1 MAERETKESAVF
13 KPVSP
18 RVSFPRM
25 EEEVLDFWK
34 ETDIL
39 RRIDRAREDAPLFT
53 LYEGPPTANGAP
65 GIHHV
70 LARVFKDVIPR
81 YKTMKGYRP
90 VRKGGWDTH
99 GLPVEL
105 EIEKELGISTKG
117 EIEEY
122 GIEKFNALCRASVM
136 RYVQEWETLTDRIG
150 FLVDMDDPYVTFTND
165 YIESGWWI
173 LKQLWDNELLYQGY
187 RVAPHCPRCVTTSE
201 LARSGAG
208 IQRGHAGSIGVRVVS
223 AGLAAKSTLRARRI
237 LRHFV
242 CNDLSRKDRAGL
254 RSWLGRQLHGLLRPT
269 PRLAVDSRSQV
280 LVVEIRSRKQ
290 GQSG

>member
-1 MAERETKESAVF
+1 MAATETKESAVF

-25 EEEVLDFWK
+25 EEEVLAFWK

-39 RRIDRAREDAPLFT
+39 RRIDRAREGAPLFT

-173 LKQLWDNELLYQGY
+173 LKQLWDKELLYQGY
-187 RVAPHCPRCVTTSE
+187 RVAPHCPRCVTTLSSHE
-201 LARSGAG
+201 VALGYKEDTPDPS
-208 IQRGHAGSIGVRVVS
+208 VYVS
-223 AGLAAKSTLRARRI
+223 FPLDAAKSAQHNPDFVQQLPEGQTITFLAWTTTPWTLTA
-237 LRHFV
+237 
-242 CNDLSRKDRAGL
+242 NAA
-254 RSWLGRQLHGLLRPT
+254 
-269 PRLAVDSRSQV
+269 LAVAPEARYV
-280 LVVEIRSRKQ
+280 LIRLQQ
-290 GQSG
+290 GR

>member
-1 MAERETKESAVF
+1 MAESETKESAVF

-18 RVSFPRM
+18 RVSFPKM
-25 EEEVLDFWK
+25 EEEVLAFWK

-39 RRIDRAREDAPLFT
+39 RRIDQAREDAPLFT

-173 LKQLWDNELLYQGY
+173 SEGAVGQGAD
-187 RVAPHCPRCVTTSE
+187 VPGIPGGASLSALCHHFE

-223 AGLAAKSTLRARRI
+223 T
-237 LRHFV
+237 
-242 CNDLSRKDRAGL
+242 
-254 RSWLGRQLHGLLRPT
+254 GRG
-269 PRLAVDSRSQV
+269 
-280 LVVEIRSRKQ
+280 EICSA
-290 GQSG
+290 QS

>member
-1 MAERETKESAVF
+1 MATTEEKESTVF

-18 RVSFPRM
+18 RVSFPKM
-25 EEEVLDFWK
+25 EEEVLAFWK

-39 RRIDRAREDAPLFT
+39 RRIDRAREGAPLFT
-53 LYEGPPTANGAP
+53 LFEGPPTANGAP

-122 GIEKFNALCRASVM
+122 GIEKFNALCRDSVM
-136 RYVQEWETLTDRIG
+136 RYVQEWEIPHRPHSLPGGHGRPLRHLHQRLHRVR
-150 FLVDMDDPYVTFTND
+150 LVD
-165 YIESGWWI
+165 S
-173 LKQLWDNELLYQGY
+173 QG
-187 RVAPHCPRCVTTSE
+187 ALGH
-201 LARSGAG
+201 GAAVPG
-208 IQRGHAGSIGVRVVS
+208 IPGSASLS
-223 AGLAAKSTLRARRI
+223 AL
-237 LRHFV
+237 
-242 CNDLSRKDRAGL
+242 
-254 RSWLGRQLHGLLRPT
+254 
-269 PRLAVDSRSQV
+269 
-280 LVVEIRSRKQ
+280 
-290 GQSG
+290 

>member
-1 MAERETKESAVF
+1 MPSGKRPTSSVES
-13 KPVSP
+13 
-18 RVSFPRM
+18 
-25 EEEVLDFWK
+25 
-34 ETDIL
+34 T
-39 RRIDRAREDAPLFT
+39 RAREGAPLFT

-173 LKQLWDNELLYQGY
+173 LKELWDKELLYQGY
-187 RVAPHCPRCVTTSE
+187 RVAPHCPRCVTTLSSHE
-201 LARSGAG
+201 VALGYKEDTPDPSVY
-208 IQRGHAGSIGVRVVS
+208 VRF
-223 AGLAAKSTLRARRI
+223 GWT
-237 LRHFV
+237 
-242 CNDLSRKDRAGL
+242 
-254 RSWLGRQLHGLLRPT
+254 
-269 PRLAVDSRSQV
+269 
-280 LVVEIRSRKQ
+280 
-290 GQSG
+290 